1 MRLFVGNLP
10 WSIDTDGLREVFSQ
24 FGEVKDSK
32 VIEDRETGRS
42 RGFGFVELD
51 DAGAKKAIEEMN
63 GTEVDGREIVVNEA
77 QERPPRRNF

>member
-10 WSIDTDGLREVFSQ
+10 WSIDTDGLREIFSQ
-24 FGEVKDSK
+24 FGDVTDSK

-42 RGFGFVELD
+42 RGFGFIELED
-51 DAGAKKAIEEMN
+51 SAGRKAIEEMN

-77 QERPPRRNF
+77 QERPPRRF